1 MTAPLSFL
9 GLPDRLPNGRLP
21 RAVIFAAA
29 HGSTYPGK
37 NSSGYALA
45 AGAIRAASQDD
56 APLVE
61 HWDFDLGG
69 PLFDGGTVS
78 CIDAGDI
85 QTILHDNPGN
95 RGRIEAKTREVLA
108 LQAVPILLGGDC
120 SVTIPFLAGF
130 ADQGPV
136 WVLQIDAHI
145 DWRDEVHGERYGYS
159 SPMRRAS
166 EMPHVAGM
174 VQVGLRSVG
183 SARLAD
189 IEAARGYGS
198 RFVTAREIHAEGAEA
213 ALRHIPQGA
222 RVVVT
227 LDCDSL
233 DPSIMPGVAARTP
246 GGLTYTEVIDLIAGL
261 GRRAR
266 IAGFD
271 LVELYPPAD
280 IDRLSA
286 LTAARLLVNVVGAIA
301 RQV

>member
-9 GLPDRLPNGRLP
+9 GLPDRLPNGGLP

-69 PLFDGGTVS
+69 PLFDGGPVS

-130 ADQGPV
+130 AIKGLSGSCRSMPISTGATKCMVNATAIQVRCVG
-136 WVLQIDAHI
+136 QA
-145 DWRDEVHGERYGYS
+145 RCRM
-159 SPMRRAS
+159 SPARCRSACAASAVRAS
-166 EMPHVAGM
+166 PTSRR
-174 VQVGLRSVG
+174 RS
-183 SARLAD
+183 AM
-189 IEAARGYGS
+189 AAAS
-198 RFVTAREIHAEGAEA
+198 
-213 ALRHIPQGA
+213 
-222 RVVVT
+222 
-227 LDCDSL
+227 
-233 DPSIMPGVAARTP
+233 
-246 GGLTYTEVIDLIAGL
+246 
-261 GRRAR
+261 
-266 IAGFD
+266 
-271 LVELYPPAD
+271 
-280 IDRLSA
+280 
-286 LTAARLLVNVVGAIA
+286 
-301 RQV
+301 